1 MFINIICILNIKY
14 YMYFEYYLYMYFCFS
29 VVILLCV
36 LVNINFWFNSKYGK
50 VNSCEKLRRI
60 IFVKMYGVL
69 FFSIF

>member
-1 MFINIICILNIKY
+1 
-14 YMYFEYYLYMYFCFS
+14 MYFEYYLYMYFCFS

-36 LVNINFWFNSKYGK
+36 LVNINFWFNSKI
-50 VNSCEKLRRI
+50 NSCEKLRRI